1 MLFGIYPAANAPFA
15 LEFATISPVVKTSQ
29 NPPWMFGHAP
39 NISGSHRAVV
49 LAGGGDGSS
58 GAFDFY
64 TGQGVGKCATAGTDS
79 GTTTFDANRCSS
91 VYNTNGGLQP
101 KALQTLPCIRF

>member
-1 MLFGIYPAANAPFA
+1 
-15 LEFATISPVVKTSQ
+15 
-29 NPPWMFGHAP
+29 MFGQSP
-39 NISGSHRAVV
+39 NITGAHRAVV

-64 TGQGVGKCATAGTDS
+64 TGQAVGKCATAGTDS

-101 KALQTLPCIRF
+101 KALQTLPCIRL